1 MQVGEQSGL
10 QSAMTSYKGMKKIDR
25 DEQLIN
31 NKNQNQSINKLCMYI
46 YICIYIHINTC
57 THIYI
62 IIHILYSI
70 I

>member
-31 NKNQNQSINKLCMYI
+31 NKNQNQSINKLCMYV
-46 YICIYIHINTC
+46 YTYVYIHINTC
-57 THIYI
+57 THIYNYTYI
-62 IIHILYSI
+62 I
-70 I
+70 